1 MLIYGS
7 SLLVLLATVAAY
19 FVSRREIA
27 RAQRILERDV
37 RSNTIVSLSRSTPYE
52 RRSRRTNDDSLI
64 RRNRPAKRESF
75 GTKL

>member
-37 RSNTIVSLSRSTPYE
+37 RSNTIVSMSR
-52 RRSRRTNDDSLI
+52 
-64 RRNRPAKRESF
+64 
-75 GTKL
+75 